1 MSERHFFRVGDL
13 VIMQRAHYFE
23 EWNGAVALVVAEL
36 RLRHAIDLHTMTPVL
51 AKAHKVRLPDG
62 RIVVAGPYQ
71 MRPLFDSGKR
81 LIGEIGTERLKVLAK

>member
-1 MSERHFFRVGDL
+1 
-13 VIMQRAHYFE
+13 
-23 EWNGAVALVVAEL
+23 
-36 RLRHAIDLHTMTPVL
+36 MTPVL

>member
-1 MSERHFFRVGDL
+1 MSEKHFFRVGDL
-13 VIMQRAHYFE
+13 VIMQRAEYFE

-36 RLRHAIDLHTMTPVL
+36 RLRRAVDLHTMTTVL

-71 MRPLFDSGKR
+71 MRRLFDSGKR
-81 LIGEIGTERLKVLAK
+81 LVGELSKERLQELAR